1 MQKSC
6 TFEKKKELN
15 VQLQTWDRQFDIFV
29 LRDPPK
35 EMSIAWSWID
45 PDSRVAR
52 ELFLESYTERL
63 IQRVI
68 QSLQLRRI
76 NYPFYYSYRFLPC
89 RLSGSLIEVHKLP
102 PPTTT
107 NILIPNF
114 VCLREKFKE
123 CLALTRTKSS
133 KKDREPHVFPL
144 TTLFPATVL
153 DLVGISASDL
163 VFRANFASLRNNNW
177 RI

>member
-1 MQKSC
+1 MQKLW

-63 IQRVI
+63 IQ
-68 QSLQLRRI
+68 SLQLRRGLTI
-76 NYPFYYSYRFLPC
+76 RFL
-89 RLSGSLIEVHKLP
+89 LFLP
-102 PPTTT
+102 FPTV
-107 NILIPNF
+107 PF
-114 VCLREKFKE
+114 VR
-123 CLALTRTKSS
+123 
-133 KKDREPHVFPL
+133 
-144 TTLFPATVL
+144 
-153 DLVGISASDL
+153 
-163 VFRANFASLRNNNW
+163 
-177 RI
+177 